1 MSGIA
6 FKPTKIDFLGYSRA
20 AYMASAMAV
29 IASLVLVVVPG
40 LRYGIDFIGGTNVI
54 ARFTSDVTV
63 NEVRDAVASMGIT
76 DASVQQFGA
85 DDDVSFLVQ
94 TQQTTTMSD
103 ERLALVNT
111 TVEATV
117 AGTTV
122 EFDAAS
128 GDRVYLRVPV
138 AEFETNGSGEAIS
151 NDDSLALTSRA
162 NEIASELTAA
172 LLAAGFDGASV
183 ESYGAVR
190 DHRFVVQIQA
200 MQQWFE
206 ESFQTTF
213 AERFEAIDRV
223 ETVGPRVGRQ
233 LRDDGV
239 AAILISMVCILLYIA
254 FRFDL
259 RYAPGAVLALAH
271 DVIITLGLFA
281 VLRQEISLPI
291 IAALLTII
299 GYSLND
305 TIINF
310 DRIRENLVSGSGETL
325 AQVVN
330 RSVNEC
336 LSRTLLTSA
345 TTLISVIVIF
355 IFGGGLIRTFA
366 LALLIGVVVGTY
378 SSIFISN
385 PLMIAMTN
393 YLEKRAAS
401 RPPSTPL
408 IPEVPTE
415 V

>member
-1 MSGIA
+1 MSGFA
-6 FKPTKIDFLGYSRA
+6 FKRTNIDFLSHARKA
-20 AYMASAMAV
+20 ALASAMAV

-40 LRYGIDFIGGTNVI
+40 LRYGIDFLGGTNVI

-63 NEVRDAVASMGIT
+63 NEVRDAVAAMGIT
-76 DASVQQFGA
+76 DASVQRFGA
-85 DDDVSFLVQ
+85 DDDVSYLVQ
-94 TQQTTTMSD
+94 TQQTTTMSE
-103 ERLALVNT
+103 ERLATVNT

-117 AGTTV
+117 PGTTV
-122 EFDAAS
+122 EFDEAS
-128 GDRVYLRVPV
+128 GDRVYLRVP
-138 AEFETNGSGEAIS
+138 AAQFETNGSGEAVS
-151 NDDSLALTSRA
+151 SDDSLALTSRA
-162 NEIASELTAA
+162 TEIAASLSTA
-172 LLAAGFDGASV
+172 LEAAGFDGVSV

-190 DHRFVVQIQA
+190 DHRFVVQVQA
-200 MQQWFE
+200 MQAWFA
-206 ESFQTTF
+206 ESFQTAF
-213 AERFEAIDRV
+213 GERYEAIDRV

-239 AAILISMVCILLYIA
+239 AAILISLVCILLYIA

-259 RYAPGAVLALAH
+259 RYAPGAVVALSH
-271 DVIITLGLFA
+271 DVTITLGLFV
-281 VLRQEISLPI
+281 VLQQEISLPI

-310 DRIRENLVSGSGETL
+310 DRIRENLVAGTGESLT
-325 AQVVN
+325 QVVN

-336 LSRTLLTSA
+336 LSRTLLTSG

-355 IFGGGLIRTFA
+355 TFGGGLIRTFA

-385 PLMIAMTN
+385 PLMIVMTN

-408 IPEVPTE
+408 LPEVPTE